1 MQTLNVHFLNRG
13 FGTDDGYNQV
23 EAVNMRVCEYTSRPQ
38 ATIASP
44 YFPGDTLTIQY
55 QGDEWVCDLD

>member
-13 FGTDDGYNQV
+13 FGTDDGYKQV

-44 YFPGDTLTIQY
+44 YFP
-55 QGDEWVCDLD
+55 